1 VHGPMLEAAA
11 ARRDGR
17 TAPLW
22 RLAAHTGWARRT
34 VAQRSPSARTGW
46 APRTAPQRT
55 PRACRTRI
63 GYD

>member
-34 VAQRSPSARTGW
+34 VAQRSPSAHTGW
-46 APRTAPQRT
+46 ARRTVA
-55 PRACRTRI
+55 
-63 GYD
+63 